1 MSPEKQFEW
10 EHPWP
15 AAMEFS
21 GEMLAAQ
28 FAELSARP
36 DPERCDRLLHDLSS
50 ALALVKRARDRLLNP
65 DDPLIR

>member
-1 MSPEKQFEW
+1 MKPGKRFEW

-21 GEMLAAQ
+21 GALLAAQ

-36 DPERCDRLLHDLSS
+36 DPELCDRLLHDLSS

-65 DDPLIR
+65 DDPLNR